1 MLNPF
6 DKTHLEAAMIQDP
19 QVVNNLSILTK
30 TVGEHLKSQRRIQ
43 RIKTGAIVLGI
54 AAYLAILG
62 QGLHKNSME
71 PTGKPY
77 ASLVRIDGE
86 IAAKKEAS
94 LYNLEES
101 LEQAYKDKES
111 KGVILVINSPGGSPV
126 QSAMIHDKIEFLKEK
141 YKKKTY
147 VVGEDMLT
155 SGAYL
160 IAVAGDEIYVDN
172 STIAG
177 SIGVVSRSYGFPEL
191 MKKLGVENR
200 TTTAGTNKARN
211 DPFSP
216 QTDTDK
222 EKLKAI
228 LTKLHTHF
236 IDIVKKGRGD
246 KLKEDANLFSGDF
259 WTGDESVQLGLADGI
274 GNVDFVL
281 KEKLNVESV
290 QEYSKPTGLRE
301 LLMSGLGKAMASAAS
316 QTLESEL
323 KAPTSSIEAKL

>member
-1 MLNPF
+1 
-6 DKTHLEAAMIQDP
+6 MIQDP

-30 TVGEHLKSQRRIQ
+30 TVSEHLKSQRRTQ
-43 RIKTGAIVLGI
+43 RVKTGAIVIGI
-54 AAYLAILG
+54 VAYLGMLG
-62 QGLHKNSME
+62 HGLHTKSLE
-71 PTGKPY
+71 PSDKPY
-77 ASLVRIDGE
+77 ASLVRIEGE

-111 KGVILVINSPGGSPV
+111 KGVVLVINSPGGSPV

-200 TTTAGTNKARN
+200 TTTAGDNKARN

-216 QTDTDK
+216 QNDADK
-222 EKLKAI
+222 EKLKGI
-228 LTKLHTHF
+228 LNNLHNHF
-236 IDIVKKGRGD
+236 INIVKKGRGD
-246 KLKEDANLFSGDF
+246 RIKDDPNLFSGDF
-259 WTGDESVQLGLADGI
+259 WTGDQSVALGLTDGI

-281 KEKLNVESV
+281 KEKLKVESI
-290 QEYSKPTGLRE
+290 QEYSRPTGFRE
-301 LLMSGLGKAMASAAS
+301 LLMSGLGKAMANAAY
-316 QTLESEL
+316 QTLETEL
-323 KAPTSSIEAKL
+323 KAPSSGIEAKM